1 MRAPGR
7 SSLARGGLLLG
18 VAAAVANAL
27 GYALTILFT
36 RSFGPAEYGALGALL
51 GVGLI
56 GGIPAGGMQYVL
68 ARRTAAHGLA
78 AGTNERSGLMLAL
91 AVGAGLGG
99 LSVLLSPV
107 AKAFFHLDSVW
118 PAIWLGAMLVPFVV
132 TGALLGGLLGHEQY
146 GRFAAGQVTA
156 AVARFLAGVV
166 TAAFGL
172 SVSGAMAALAV
183 GTVLATL
190 VVWWLSGTASW
201 RRRAEDGWR
210 RLLPDLWRASSAIAG
225 VIVLSNV
232 DLLLARHFLSREDS
246 GAYALASLFAK
257 ACLWGAQF
265 VPALVFPRLAQQG
278 AGRGLLLRAA
288 AAAAGVG
295 GAGIL
300 LAAVAGGPIVRVVAG
315 DDAGYAGTVALAVPF
330 AVLGTLWALVQLAL
344 LAAVA
349 TGDPR
354 PGRLL
359 WALVT
364 VEVLVIVL
372 GPHETAGQILAVC
385 LATTVALVVGAVLLD
400 LRGRRGGAGP
410 APAGPAP
417 VAAPLDPAPLR

>member
-1 MRAPGR
+1 MSATGR
-7 SSLARGGLLLG
+7 SSLARGGVLLG
-18 VAAAVANAL
+18 VAAAVSNAL

-68 ARRTAAHGLA
+68 ARRTAAHRLPLGS
-78 AGTNERSGLMLAL
+78 NERSGLLLAL
-91 AVGAGLGG
+91 AVGGGLGALTVG
-99 LSVLLSPV
+99 LSPA

-118 PAIWLGAMLVPFVV
+118 PAVWLGAMLVPFVV

-146 GRFAAGQVTA
+146 GRFATGQVVA

-166 TAAFGL
+166 TAAVGL
-172 SVSGAMAALAV
+172 SDSGAMAALAV
-183 GTVLATL
+183 GTLLAAL
-190 VVWWLSGTASW
+190 VVWQLSGPATW
-201 RRRAEDGWR
+201 RRRAGHGWR
-210 RLLPDLWRASSAIAG
+210 RLLPDLWRSSSAIAG

-232 DLLLARHFLSREDS
+232 DLLLARHFLSREES
-246 GAYALASLFAK
+246 GQYALASLFAK

-265 VPALVFPRLAQQG
+265 VPALVFPRLAGQG
-278 AGRGLLLRAA
+278 PGRGLLLRAA
-288 AAAAGVG
+288 AAAAAVG

-300 LAAVAGGPIVRVVAG
+300 LAAVAGGPIVRMVSG

-364 VEVLVIVL
+364 VEVLVIVF
-372 GPHETAGQILAVC
+372 GPHETAAQLLTVC
-385 LATTVALVVGAVLLD
+385 LVTTVVLLAGAVLLD
-400 LRGRRGGAGP
+400 LRGRRGRRPVVP
-410 APAGPAP
+410 AAP
-417 VAAPLDPAPLR
+417 VATPLDPAALP

>member
-18 VAAAVANAL
+18 LAAAVANGL

-78 AGTNERSGLMLAL
+78 AGTNERSGLLLAL
-91 AVGAGLGG
+91 AVGGGLGG
-99 LSVLLSPV
+99 LTMVLSPA

-118 PAIWLGAMLVPFVV
+118 PAVWLGAMLVPFVV

-146 GRFAAGQVTA
+146 GRFAVGQVAA

-166 TAAFGL
+166 TAALGL

-183 GTVLATL
+183 GTLLAAVL
-190 VVWWLSGTASW
+190 VWQLSGRASW
-201 RRRAEDGWR
+201 RRRVEGGWR

-246 GAYALASLFAK
+246 GEYALASLFAK

-265 VPALVFPRLAQQG
+265 VPALVFPRLAQQD

-300 LAAVAGGPIVRVVAG
+300 LAAVAGGPIVRLVAG

-359 WALVT
+359 WGLVA

-372 GPHETAGQILAVC
+372 GPHRTAAQLLTVC
-385 LATTVALVVGAVLLD
+385 LVTTVALLVGAVLLD
-400 LRGRRGGAGP
+400 LRGARGRRAPVP
-410 APAGPAP
+410 AAP
-417 VAAPLDPAPLR
+417 VATPLDPAALP